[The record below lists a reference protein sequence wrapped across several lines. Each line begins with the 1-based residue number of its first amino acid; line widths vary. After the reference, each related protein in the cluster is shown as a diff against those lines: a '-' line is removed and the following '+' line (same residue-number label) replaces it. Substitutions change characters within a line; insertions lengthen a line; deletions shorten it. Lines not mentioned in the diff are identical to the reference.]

1 MNNKS
6 LFRILGISLFLISA
20 SVVSHA
26 QATRTWV
33 SGVGDDANPCSRTA
47 PCKTFAGTISKTA
60 TNGEINCLDPGGMG
74 AVTIT
79 KSITI
84 DCEDTQGSILSSGVT
99 GIIINITN
107 PADTR
112 KSVIIRGITIDGAA
126 TGINGIRII
135 EANKVVVE
143 DTIIDGFTQNGISIE
158 NVITIGTQVVVSK
171 SSIRNVVGAGVNA
184 LSTGT
189 SQVMVSDCLIAG
201 NGTGL
206 SAGAETII
214 RISGN
219 VITNNTTGLL
229 RTPRGAQIISFVNN
243 SIDGNVTN
251 GTPSSTI
258 ALQ

>member
-20 SVVSHA
+20 SVISHA

-47 PCKTFAGTISKTA
+47 PCKTFQGTISKTA
-60 TNGEINCLDPGGMG
+60 TGGEINCLDPGGYG

-84 DCEDTQGSILSSGVT
+84 DCRETTASILVSGT
-99 GIIINITN
+99 NAIIINNTAAKVN
-107 PADTR
+107 
-112 KSVIIRGITIDGAA
+112 IRGITFNGLT
-126 TGINGIRII
+126 TGLNAIRIVEAARVNI
-135 EANKVVVE
+135 EDAV
-143 DTIIDGFTQNGISIE
+143 IDGFQNGVSVE
-158 NVITIGTQVVVSK
+158 NVMTLGTQVVISRTT
-171 SSIRNVVGAGVNA
+171 IRNNSGTAVSA

-189 SQVMVSDCLIAG
+189 AQVMVNNSVITG

-206 SAGAETII
+206 SAGAESAI
-214 RISGN
+214 RITGN
-219 VITNNTTGLL
+219 VITNNGTGLL
-229 RTPRGAQIISFVNN
+229 RTPRGASIISYLNNTIDNN
-243 SIDGNVTN
+243 SIN
-251 GTPSSTI
+251 GTPSSTV